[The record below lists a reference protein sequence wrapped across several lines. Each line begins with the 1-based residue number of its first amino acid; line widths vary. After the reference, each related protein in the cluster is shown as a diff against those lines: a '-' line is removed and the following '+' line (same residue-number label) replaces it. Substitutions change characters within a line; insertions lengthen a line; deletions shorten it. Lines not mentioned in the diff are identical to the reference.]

1 MIIAIETPIA
11 QAETFPPRETSRG
24 LSWVARQ
31 ALRIVAENWRQGS
44 LDITLPNGLRF
55 AFHGQEPG
63 PAAAMVVRNLRL
75 FRRVLRGA
83 DIGFARSFIEGDWE
97 SPDLAAVLIAF
108 SANFDGLQ
116 RLVTGNPLVS
126 AFNFLAHRFNRNTRS
141 GARRNILSHYDL
153 GNNFYSAWLDGG
165 MTYSSAMFEGGANT
179 LEAAQNAKYAQ
190 LAQKLRLAPGMKLL
204 EIGCG
209 WGGFAEYAAKTHG
222 VTVTGLTI
230 SRAQAEYARAR
241 LQAEGLSDRV
251 SIALRD
257 YRDQTGR
264 FDRIASIEMFEAV
277 GEEYWTAYF
286 QKARSL
292 LAPDGALGLQTI
304 TIRDDLFKDYR
315 ARPDFIRRYVFPGG
329 MLPSPSAL
337 MSQMRRAGLAV
348 EGVHGFGE
356 HYART
361 LGLWRERFDE
371 AWRGIAQMGF
381 DERFRRLWRF
391 YLSYCEAGFATGRT
405 DVVQVAARPA

>member
-1 MIIAIETPIA
+1 MMIALETPVA
-11 QAETFPPRETSRG
+11 QGQAFLPRETLRS
-24 LSWVARQ
+24 LSWVSRQ
-31 ALRIVAENWRQGS
+31 ALRIVAENWRRGR
-44 LDITLPNGLRF
+44 LEITLPNHLNLTFDGR
-55 AFHGQEPG
+55 EPG
-63 PAAAMVVRNLRL
+63 PDAKMSVRNTRL

-97 SPDLAAVLIAF
+97 TPDLAAVLIAF

-126 AFNFLAHRFNRNTRS
+126 ALNFLAHRFNRNTRS

-153 GNNFYSAWLDGG
+153 GNNFYRAWLDGG
-165 MTYSSAMFEGGANT
+165 MTYSSALFEAGAET
-179 LEAAQNAKYAQ
+179 LEAAQDVKYAQ
-190 LAQKLRLAPGMKLL
+190 LAQKLRLAPGMKVL

-222 VTVTGLTI
+222 VSVTGLTI
-230 SRAQAEYARAR
+230 SKAQAEYARAR
-241 LQAEGLSDRV
+241 LQAEGLGERV
-251 SIALRD
+251 SIELRD

-292 LAPDGALGLQTI
+292 LNADGALGLQTI
-304 TIRDDLFKDYR
+304 TIRDDLFNDYR
-315 ARPDFIRRYVFPGG
+315 SRPDFIRRYVFPGG
-329 MLPSPSAL
+329 MLPSPTALSAQ
-337 MSQMRRAGLAV
+337 MSKAGLKIEA
-348 EGVHGFGE
+348 VHGFGE

-361 LGLWRERFDE
+361 LGLWRERFDG